1 MSQLG
6 KKVQFLCSFETN
18 ARRSA
23 DGQYEIEPISKVA
36 AHDLLTDVAL
46 RVQLIRETQEWTD

>member
-6 KKVQFLCSFETN
+6 KKVQFFCSFATN

-23 DGQYEIEPISKVA
+23 DGQYEIGTISQVA

-46 RVQLIRETQEWTD
+46 RVQLI

>member
-6 KKVQFLCSFETN
+6 KKVQFFCSFATN

-23 DGQYEIEPISKVA
+23 DGQYEIGTISQVA

-46 RVQLIRETQEWTD
+46 R